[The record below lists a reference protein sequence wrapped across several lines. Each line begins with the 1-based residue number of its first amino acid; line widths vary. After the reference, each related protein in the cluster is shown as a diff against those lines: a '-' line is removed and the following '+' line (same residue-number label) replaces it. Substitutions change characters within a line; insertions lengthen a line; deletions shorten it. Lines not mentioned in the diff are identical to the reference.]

1 MVARHLLSG
10 NSLAMSSMQRA
21 IEKQPVESEDKAVNS
36 VAGRVASDKV
46 DCIVKVAPRPID
58 LEARLLRKQS
68 RTNADGHR
76 SSKRHLSFTQAPRPG
91 SSDERR

>member
-1 MVARHLLSG
+1 
-10 NSLAMSSMQRA
+10 MSSMQRA

-58 LEARLLRKQS
+58 LEARLLRKK
-68 RTNADGHR
+68 
-76 SSKRHLSFTQAPRPG
+76 SKFT
-91 SSDERR
+91 

>member
-58 LEARLLRKQS
+58 LEARLLRKKS
-68 RTNADGHR
+68 RANADWHR
-76 SSKRHLSFTQAPRPG
+76 SSKHHPSFI
-91 SSDERR
+91 

>member
-1 MVARHLLSG
+1 
-10 NSLAMSSMQRA
+10 MSSMQRA

-58 LEARLLRKQS
+58 LEARLLRKNPVPMLAGIDHPS
-68 RTNADGHR
+68 VI
-76 SSKRHLSFTQAPRPG
+76 
-91 SSDERR
+91 

>member
-1 MVARHLLSG
+1 
-10 NSLAMSSMQRA
+10 MSSMQRA

-58 LEARLLRKQS
+58 LEARLLRKNSVPMLAGIDQPS
-68 RTNADGHR
+68 ITQV
-76 SSKRHLSFTQAPRPG
+76 SSKFYPSTSARLQR
-91 SSDERR
+91 

>member
-1 MVARHLLSG
+1 LVARHLLSG
-10 NSLAMSSMQRA
+10 NSLAMSSIQRA

-58 LEARLLRKQS
+58 LEARLLRKNSVPMLAGIDHPSITQ
-68 RTNADGHR
+68 A
-76 SSKRHLSFTQAPRPG
+76 SSKFYPSTSARLQR
-91 SSDERR
+91 

>member
-1 MVARHLLSG
+1 VVARHLLSG

-58 LEARLLRKQS
+58 LGALLLRKQS
-68 RTNADGHR
+68 NADGHR
-76 SSKRHLSFTQAPRPG
+76 SSKHHPSVI
-91 SSDERR
+91 

>member
-21 IEKQPVESEDKAVNS
+21 IEKRPVESEDKAVNS

-58 LEARLLRKQS
+58 LGALLLRKQS
-68 RTNADGHR
+68 RSNADGHR
-76 SSKRHLSFTQAPRPG
+76 SSKHHPSVI
-91 SSDERR
+91 